1 MVVETFFSVKV
12 SVSKS
17 AEGEPVMQA
26 ATETGRQAGIVSIK
40 STFAIRPED
49 FYIYFPPHTTLI
61 HPGSLRLAPYAGK
74 GPQLRT
80 KWR

>member
-1 MVVETFFSVKV
+1 
-12 SVSKS
+12 
-17 AEGEPVMQA
+17 MQA
-26 ATETGRQAGIVSIK
+26 ATETGRQAGRQAGIVSIK

-49 FYIYFPPHTTLI
+49 FYIYFPHTTLI